1 VGQIKW
7 KTTQQGVSQRVSHH
21 QPPNAATPIISPEG
35 MWWSRHHSINDSGRC
50 QTGRMTGDDG
60 IPELTEA
67 ERIKLRTAR
76 AAADAML
83 RDPDPDSREAAF
95 EQFRQTGRVYSET
108 RDSLH
113 VPDDAGQ
120 YADQLRTILR
130 RIPTGWGRW
139 ISCDAGWYP
148 LICELDSQ
156 LAQLD
161 PEYEVHQVKEK
172 FGTLRYYARSDHY
185 RGLHN
190 PFSDTTRD
198 AERRSAGVCELCGA
212 PGGLC
217 ETAPMGEPW
226 RRVKTLC
233 SACAAAGHRD
243 RRYTPVEEQR

>member
-1 VGQIKW
+1 M
-7 KTTQQGVSQRVSHH
+7 
-21 QPPNAATPIISPEG
+21 PDE
-35 MWWSRHHSINDSGRC
+35 D
-50 QTGRMTGDDG
+50 

-95 EQFRQTGRVYSET
+95 NQFRQTGAVYAET

-113 VPDDAGQ
+113 VPDDAGE
-120 YADQLRTILR
+120 YADQLRAILR
-130 RIPTGWGRW
+130 RIPDGWGRW
-139 ISCDAGWYP
+139 LGCDAGWYP
-148 LICELDSQ
+148 LICELDSV

-161 PEYEVHQVKEK
+161 SGYVVRQVKEK
-172 FGTLRYYARSDHY
+172 FGTLRYYAYSESDMY
-185 RGLHN
+185 RGLRN
-190 PFSDTTRD
+190 PLSDAVRA
-198 AERRSAGVCELCGA
+198 AERRSATVCELCGA

-233 SACAAAGHRD
+233 CDCAERGHRG
-243 RRYTPVEEQR
+243 RAYWPVAP